1 MASAADIAKALEGL
15 VGGNDD
21 EATVTQFLDT
31 GYAPLNYALSSRWD
45 GGFPVGRQVE
55 VAGPSTSGKTA
66 IATRAMIAAQRAGGF
81 AGFMDHERSFSG
93 VLAQRIGLDT
103 TPGRFLYKKPR
114 TFEDSLTIMVRA
126 AELIRAKKLIAPEAP
141 ICFVADSLASMV
153 PQSALIDMKTGKDK
167 DMTDR
172 NMNDN
177 TALARATSAHLPAFN
192 LYIEELG
199 VCAIFT
205 NQIRMKIG
213 VMYGDP
219 RKTPGGEAPYFYD
232 SQKLM
237 LGAAAKIQ
245 KGKGE
250 DAEVLGVEVSGVV
263 AKNKVARPFLR
274 ATWRFMFQPDGFG
287 KFDVERSLIEFLV
300 KEKLMPEGRPG
311 FVVWDGKQIAKEAL
325 ARKIEAAGAL
335 EELHALLPKAY
346 EPPVVGEVELTG
358 ETEAAPIAEAA

>member
-15 VGGNDD
+15 IGSNDD
-21 EATVTQFLDT
+21 EATVDTFLDT

-45 GGFPVGRQVE
+45 GGLAVGRQVE
-55 VAGPSTSGKTA
+55 IAGPSTSGKTA
-66 IATRAMIAAQRAGGF
+66 IATRAMIAAQKMGGI

-93 VLAQRIGLDT
+93 MLAQRIGLDT

-114 TFEDSLTIMVRA
+114 TFEDSLTLAVKA
-126 AELIRAKKLIAPEAP
+126 GELIRTKKLIAPEAP
-141 ICFVADSLASMV
+141 ICLVFDSLASMV

-199 VCAIFT
+199 ICAIFT

-213 VMYGDP
+213 VVYGDP

-232 SQKLM
+232 TQKLM
-237 LGAAAKIQ
+237 LGAASKIT
-245 KGKGE
+245 KGTGE
-250 DAEVLGVEVSGVV
+250 NAEVLGVEVQGVV
-263 AKNKVARPFLR
+263 AKNKVSRPFLK
-274 ATWRFMFQPDGFG
+274 ASWRFVFQPDGFG
-287 KFDVERSLIEFLV
+287 KFDIERSLIEFLV
-300 KEKLMPEGRPG
+300 KEKLLEDKGQGR
-311 FVVWDGKQIAKEAL
+311 VLWDGKAVHKETL
-325 ARKIEAAGAL
+325 ARKIEAANAL
-335 EELHALLPKAY
+335 SELHALLPKAY
-346 EPPVVGEVELTG
+346 EPPVVAEADLTG
-358 ETEAAPIAEAA
+358 ETEAEELKAAA